1 MPVRCAIVV
10 AMDGQAEAKRGNKG
24 QRTAGRILDAAE
36 ELFARQGYEGTA
48 LRDIAE
54 QAAIQQPG
62 LYKHFASKDDLY
74 RRVYE
79 RALAPLF
86 ALMDNILTGP
96 VDVDFPGDLVAR
108 LTDLLALHPN
118 IARLLVRAAINPVP
132 QTDEIAT
139 EWLERLINYGA
150 QLTEK
155 AGYKTDR
162 RTLTL
167 QVMAVFNTLLGYFS
181 AMPLIERLAGARSD
195 DPATMEIQ
203 KDILRGLIASFT
215 GAAPPES
222 R

>member
-1 MPVRCAIVV
+1 MPVRCAILA

-36 ELFARQGYEGTA
+36 ELFARHGYEGAA

-86 ALMDNILTGP
+86 ALMDDILTGP
-96 VDVDFPGDLVAR
+96 DNVELPADLAGR

-132 QTDEIAT
+132 QTDAIAA
-139 EWLERLINYGA
+139 EWLERLISYGS

-155 AGYKTDR
+155 YGYSPDR
-162 RTLTL
+162 KTLTL

-181 AMPLIERLAGARSD
+181 SQPLIERLAGESGS
-195 DPATMEIQ
+195 DPAMMELQ
-203 KDILRGLIASFT
+203 KNLLRGLIASFT
-215 GAAPPES
+215 PA
-222 R
+222 

>member
-1 MPVRCAIVV
+1 MPVRCAIVA

-24 QRTAGRILDAAE
+24 QRTATRILDAAE

-86 ALMDNILTGP
+86 ALMDTILSGP
-96 VDVDFPGDLVAR
+96 DDAGFPGDLVAR
-108 LTDLLALHPN
+108 LSDLLALHPN

-132 QTDEIAT
+132 QTDEIAA
-139 EWLERLINYGA
+139 EWLKRLVNYGA

-155 AGYKTDR
+155 AGYNPDR
-162 RTLTL
+162 RTLAL

-181 AMPLIERLAGARSD
+181 AMPLIERLAGTTGH
-195 DPATMEIQ
+195 DPALMELQ
-203 KDILRGLIASFT
+203 KDLLRGLIASFAGT
-215 GAAPPES
+215 VPPKS
-222 R
+222 G